1 MNKMFKP
8 ASAEELAARG
18 IFPPAPVET
27 EQPVEP
33 VVAKVVKP
41 KKASTK
47 GDVL

>member
-1 MNKMFKP
+1 MNKLFKP

-18 IFPPAPVET
+18 IFPHKPVDL
-27 EQPVEP
+27 VKH

-47 GDVL
+47 GAVL